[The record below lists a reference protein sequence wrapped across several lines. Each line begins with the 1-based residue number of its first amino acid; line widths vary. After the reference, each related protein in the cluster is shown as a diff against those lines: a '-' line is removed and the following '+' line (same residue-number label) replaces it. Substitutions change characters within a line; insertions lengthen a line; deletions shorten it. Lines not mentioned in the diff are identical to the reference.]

1 LEWINKLKIAII
13 EKNET
18 NIEDII
24 STLPQFDSLEKMQEA
39 AYLMKEAHDFL
50 TLEKDQLAK
59 KLIKIKKQKEY
70 LNSTIQ
76 NQTSFDTS
84 L

>member
-1 LEWINKLKIAII
+1 MEWINKLKIAII